1 MGIVTAGYAYENILL
16 SLELEVRKAMKA
28 KPTGKPML
36 SERGGEKEENRLFN
50 VIWWFKSVKVM

>member
-1 MGIVTAGYAYENILL
+1 MGIATAGYAYENILL

-36 SERGGEKEENRLFN
+36 SERGGEKGR
-50 VIWWFKSVKVM
+50 KSIVNDGGLKV